1 MTDFQ
6 FNDDDIKFMSLAIE
20 QALEARSEG
29 EVPIGAVVVKDGVVI
44 GRGRNAKAVAKTA
57 TSHAE
62 IIAIEDASKNT
73 GDWRLDECSLYVTVE
88 PCLMCAGTIIHSRIR
103 NVVFGVPE
111 PKFGGV
117 ISLANTFDIHGLN
130 HKVNYKH
137 GIFEDEIREMLKSF
151 FRDLRNGRL

>member
-6 FNDDDIKFMSLAIE
+6 FTDDDIRFMRFAIE
-20 QALEARSEG
+20 QAQEAYQDG
-29 EVPIGAVVVKDGVVI
+29 EVPIGAVVVKDGEII
-44 GRGRNAKAVAKTA
+44 GRGRNAKSAVKTA

-62 IIAIEDASKNT
+62 ITAIEDASKNT

-88 PCLMCAGTIIHSRIR
+88 PCLMCAGVIIHSRIR

-117 ISLANTFDIHGLN
+117 ISLA
-130 HKVNYKH
+130 
-137 GIFEDEIREMLKSF
+137 RA
-151 FRDLRNGRL
+151 

>member
-1 MTDFQ
+1 MTEFL
-6 FNDDDIKFMSLAIE
+6 FTDDDIRFMRLAME
-20 QALEARSEG
+20 QAEEARAEG
-29 EVPIGAVVVKDGVVI
+29 EVPIGAVVVKDGEVI

-62 IIAIEDASKNT
+62 IIAIEDASRNT

-117 ISLANTFDIHGLN
+117 ISLANTFDIQGLN
-130 HKVNYKH
+130 HRVSYKH
-137 GIFEDEIREMLKSF
+137 GLFQDEIREMLKSF
-151 FRDLRNGRL
+151 FRELRSRQQ

>member
-6 FNDDDIKFMSLAIE
+6 FTDDDVKFMRLAVE

-29 EVPIGAVVVKDGVVI
+29 EVPIGAVVVKDGLVI

-117 ISLANTFDIHGLN
+117 ISLANTFDIQGLN

>member
-1 MTDFQ
+1 MTEFL
-6 FNDDDIKFMSLAIE
+6 FTDDDIRFMRLAME
-20 QALEARSEG
+20 QAEEARAEG
-29 EVPIGAVVVKDGVVI
+29 EVPIGAVVIKNGEVI

-62 IIAIEDASKNT
+62 IIAIEDASRNT

-117 ISLANTFDIHGLN
+117 ISLANTFDIQGLN
-130 HKVNYKH
+130 HRVSYKH
-137 GIFEDEIREMLKSF
+137 GLFQDEIREMLKSF
-151 FRDLRNGRL
+151 FRELRSRQQ

>member
-1 MTDFQ
+1 MTEFQ
-6 FNDDDIKFMSLAIE
+6 FTDDDIRFMRLAME
-20 QALEARSEG
+20 QAEEARAEG
-29 EVPIGAVVVKDGVVI
+29 EVPIGAVVVKDGEVI

-62 IIAIEDASKNT
+62 IIAIEDASRNT

-88 PCLMCAGTIIHSRIR
+88 PCLMCSGTIIHSRIR

-117 ISLANTFDIHGLN
+117 ISLANTFDIQGLN
-130 HKVNYKH
+130 HRVSYKH
-137 GIFEDEIREMLKSF
+137 GLFQDEIREMLKSF
-151 FRDLRNGRL
+151 FRELRSRQQ